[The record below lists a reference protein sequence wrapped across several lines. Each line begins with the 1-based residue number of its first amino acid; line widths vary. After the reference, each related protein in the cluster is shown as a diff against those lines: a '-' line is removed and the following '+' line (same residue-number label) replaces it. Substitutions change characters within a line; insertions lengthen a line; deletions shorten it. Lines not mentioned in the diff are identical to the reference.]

1 MSFQYYGYSGMPAT
15 LYESFAA
22 EDLVRAKQQLKQYT
36 DPYIPKITENKFIY
50 TGTEKNQILNERPI
64 LQRSLIEDF
73 QMPVFEYIGRVKH
86 IEPRPNY
93 IVNVDVD
100 RTINAKYI
108 KPQTDYDF
116 NVDMTSNA
124 KQQFKKEFG

>member
-15 LYESFAA
+15 LYESFAT

-50 TGTEKNQILNERPI
+50 TGTEKNQILNDRPI

-73 QMPVFEYIGRVKH
+73 QMPVFEYIGRVKY

-93 IVNVDVD
+93 
-100 RTINAKYI
+100 TL
-108 KPQTDYDF
+108 
-116 NVDMTSNA
+116 NVDMSTS
-124 KQQFKKEFG
+124 FKGQYKK